1 MSART
6 SDRIRELLA
15 RAGLGGLSP
24 HVAAGALAACLL
36 VSAVGLWR
44 FWPRAPAPEVAFEEP
59 GGGESAAEGG
69 EDAAGEAAA
78 VVVVHVVG
86 SVLHPG
92 VYTLPQPSRVAD
104 AIASAGGPLSS
115 ADLTALNLARVLTD
129 GEQVYVPAI
138 GETAADVMAGG
149 AGGGSA
155 IAADGTV
162 NINTASVTEL
172 ETLPGVGPSTAEK
185 IVSDREANGPFSAP
199 EDLMRVPGIGP
210 KKFEALKDLVSVR

>member
-1 MSART
+1 MSVRT

-24 HVAAGALAACLL
+24 RVAAGALAACLL

-44 FWPRAPAPEVAFEEP
+44 FWPRAPEPEVAFEEP
-59 GGGESAAEGG
+59 TGGESAVGGG
-69 EDAAGEAAA
+69 EDAAREAA

-92 VYTLPQPSRVAD
+92 VYTLPQASRVAD
-104 AIASAGGPLSS
+104 AITSAGGPLSS

-138 GETAADVMAGG
+138 GETAADVTAGRP
-149 AGGGSA
+149 GGGSA

-162 NINTASVTEL
+162 NINTASATEL

>member
-1 MSART
+1 MSAGT

-24 HVAAGALAACLL
+24 HAAAGALAACLL

-44 FWPRAPAPEVAFEEP
+44 FWPRAPAPEVAFEELA
-59 GGGESAAEGG
+59 GGEPAVEAG
-69 EDAAGEAAA
+69 EDAAMEAA

-92 VYTLPQPSRVAD
+92 VYTLPQASRVAD

-129 GEQVYVPAI
+129 GEQVYVPAV
-138 GETAADVMAGG
+138 GETNAGG
-149 AGGGSA
+149 PGGDARGGSA

-162 NINTASVTEL
+162 NINTASVAEL

-210 KKFEALKDLVSVR
+210 KKFEALSDLVSVR